1 MEYRGAYEYADQ
13 AGDLAA
19 FVDRL
24 ELPHFALIGTSMGGI
39 IAMTYAADHGER
51 LNALVIN
58 DIGPDVEAGSN
69 RITGMVGTRPDSFAT
84 FEAALAYRREISP
97 ITAARPVEDQEE
109 LARGVLK
116 QDAGGQWVWKMDPAY
131 IERRVKRGAPVRPVL
146 WPALE
151 KLQCPTLVIWGTESD
166 VLSEGQARR
175 MAQTLPNGKLVP
187 VPGIGHAPILTE
199 PAALSAIEQV
209 LGG

>member
-1 MEYRGAYEYADQ
+1 MILSWHGGPEGFGLGALAVERPRVLWSIAAHMSEYADQ

-24 ELPHFALIGTSMGGI
+24 ELPRFTLS
-39 IAMTYAADHGER
+39 
-51 LNALVIN
+51 
-58 DIGPDVEAGSN
+58 
-69 RITGMVGTRPDSFAT
+69 
-84 FEAALAYRREISP
+84 
-97 ITAARPVEDQEE
+97 
-109 LARGVLK
+109 GVLK
-116 QDAGGQWVWKMDPAY
+116 QDASGQWVWKMDPAY

-151 KLQCPTLVIWGTESD
+151 KPQCPTLVIWGTESD
-166 VLSEGQARR
+166 ILSEGQARR

-187 VPGIGHAPILTE
+187 VPGVGHAPTLTE